1 MFPNGDMV
9 LPECMLNYFSQSN
22 SDPMDH
28 SPPGSSIHEIVQARI
43 LEWAAMPPLQ
53 GIFLIQ
59 GSNLHLLLLLC
70 CQVASLPL
78 APHGKSILPCIKVS
92 FCYPHKW
99 FFNPLLPK
107 SHHTYRIY
115 IFPSSHIQ
123 SITVF
128 RSEVGYF
135 QTTYIWV
142 LFLYLLSQSASFSWS
157 I

>member
-59 GSNLHLLLLLC
+59 GSNLHLLCVLHW
-70 CQVASLPL
+70 QASSLPL
-78 APHGKSILPCIKVS
+78 VLPGKEPESAAVAGRFLTAG
-92 FCYPHKW
+92 
-99 FFNPLLPK
+99 PL
-107 SHHTYRIY
+107 S
-115 IFPSSHIQ
+115 
-123 SITVF
+123 
-128 RSEVGYF
+128 
-135 QTTYIWV
+135 
-142 LFLYLLSQSASFSWS
+142 
-157 I
+157 